1 MRILVNCMK
10 KTVSME
16 IVNYA
21 DIPIP
26 QFVDIILK
34 GDDEAMY
41 YLLHERLK
49 HLLFERYQDYSHN
62 LYDDFDD
69 LLDDFFIYI
78 RESGHT
84 PYQAL
89 QRIKKKEAFESW
101 LLNTFRNYLNNR
113 SEAESHIPLVDKD
126 CEKISL
132 LTESS
137 SADGEIKIHI
147 VSQLIAY
154 ALQVFYPRGRFI
166 FLRSLLTILNEQ
178 QAVPDKEMAEA
189 LGMSYISY
197 RVTLHHMRSNVK
209 RFRECLL
216 NGESLR
222 LDDKHELLARHI
234 YDDFSNLYPILFDYY
249 IQCID
254 TLKTS
259 DAVKELRSQYIEERG
274 FVVHEPSVPEQSRIS
289 IVRFWVKLNRW
300 LIPGMMA
307 M

>member
-1 MRILVNCMK
+1 MK
-10 KTVSME
+10 M
-16 IVNYA
+16 INYA
-21 DIPIP
+21 DIPIS

-49 HLLFERYQDYSHN
+49 HLLYERYQDYSHH
-62 LYDDFDD
+62 LYDDFED

-78 RESGHT
+78 RESEHT

-89 QRIKKKEAFESW
+89 QRIKRKQAFESW

-216 NGESLR
+216 YGEPLR
-222 LDDKHELLARHI
+222 LDDEHELLAKRI
-234 YDDFSNLYPILFDYY
+234 DNDFPNLYPILFDCY
-249 IQCID
+249 IRCID

-259 DAVKELRSQYIEERG
+259 AAVKELRCHYIEERG
-274 FVVHEPSVPEQSRIS
+274 FVVHEPSIPEYFRIS
-289 IVRFWVKLNRW
+289 IARFWVKLHRW

>member
-1 MRILVNCMK
+1 MK
-10 KTVSME
+10 KTALME

-49 HLLFERYQDYSHN
+49 HLLYERFQDYSHN

-78 RESGHT
+78 RESGPT
-84 PYQAL
+84 PYQAF

-113 SEAESHIPLVDKD
+113 SELESHIPLVDKE
-126 CEKISL
+126 CEKLSL
-132 LTESS
+132 STESS

-166 FLRSLLTILNEQ
+166 FLRSLLTILNEH
-178 QAVPDKEMAEA
+178 QAVPDKDMAEA

-216 NGESLR
+216 NGEPLR
-222 LDDKHELLARHI
+222 LDDKHELLARRI
-234 YDDFSNLYPILFDYY
+234 YDDFSNLYPILFDCYL
-249 IQCID
+249 QCID

-259 DAVKELRSQYIEERG
+259 DAVKELRAQYIEELG
-274 FVVHEPSVPEQSRIS
+274 FAVHEPSVPEQSRIS
-289 IVRFWVKLNRW
+289 IARFWVKLNRW

>member
-1 MRILVNCMK
+1 
-10 KTVSME
+10 ME

-49 HLLFERYQDYSHN
+49 
-62 LYDDFDD
+62 
-69 LLDDFFIYI
+69 
-78 RESGHT
+78 
-84 PYQAL
+84 
-89 QRIKKKEAFESW
+89 
-101 LLNTFRNYLNNR
+101 
-113 SEAESHIPLVDKD
+113 
-126 CEKISL
+126 
-132 LTESS
+132 
-137 SADGEIKIHI
+137 
-147 VSQLIAY
+147 
-154 ALQVFYPRGRFI
+154 
-166 FLRSLLTILNEQ
+166 
-178 QAVPDKEMAEA
+178 
-189 LGMSYISY
+189 
-197 RVTLHHMRSNVK
+197 
-209 RFRECLL
+209 
-216 NGESLR
+216 
-222 LDDKHELLARHI
+222 LLARHI

>member
-49 HLLFERYQDYSHN
+49 HLLYERYQDYSHN

-178 QAVPDKEMAEA
+178 QAVPDKQMAV
-189 LGMSYISY
+189 GSS
-197 RVTLHHMRSNVK
+197 
-209 RFRECLL
+209 LL
-216 NGESLR
+216 Y
-222 LDDKHELLARHI
+222 EL
-234 YDDFSNLYPILFDYY
+234 
-249 IQCID
+249 
-254 TLKTS
+254 
-259 DAVKELRSQYIEERG
+259 
-274 FVVHEPSVPEQSRIS
+274 
-289 IVRFWVKLNRW
+289 
-300 LIPGMMA
+300 
-307 M
+307 

>member
-1 MRILVNCMK
+1 MK
-10 KTVSME
+10 KAISME

-26 QFVDIILK
+26 QFVDIIIK

-49 HLLFERYQDYSHN
+49 HLLYERYQDYSHN

-78 RESGHT
+78 RESEHT

-89 QRIKKKEAFESW
+89 KRIKRKQAFESW

-113 SEAESHIPLVDKD
+113 SEEESHIPLVDKD
-126 CEKISL
+126 CEKMSL
-132 LTESS
+132 LTESL

-178 QAVPDKEMAEA
+178 QAVPDKEMAEE

-222 LDDKHELLARHI
+222 LDNEHELLAKRI
-234 YDDFSNLYPILFDYY
+234 DNDFPNLYPILFNCY
-249 IQCID
+249 IRCID

-259 DAVKELRSQYIEERG
+259 AAVKELRSQYIEERG
-274 FVVHEPSVPEQSRIS
+274 FVVHEPSIPEYSRIS
-289 IVRFWVKLNRW
+289 IARFWVKLHRW